1 LLLKKVPD
9 MKQII
14 RITVGLTVSCL
25 IAALVMGSV
34 FVITDKA
41 KKHNEHVNVQQT
53 MLGLLGY
60 TKSHPAPSDLRLY
73 TIYRYIISDG
83 DASTL
88 GYVLP
93 VLKGDGAGYQLMVMG
108 LDGQFINQYP
118 LDMTPEKAS
127 EPTERYTALR
137 EAVKPPKTFVYADAT
152 IVAKLGEKRL
162 AYLLPGEF
170 PGFKTFI
177 HVMLALDPS
186 FEILGLE
193 ITEQEEDPGLGAEI
207 KQDYFKNQFKGK
219 SFEKVKDLHV
229 VKEPLPEE
237 YKTYLESKKG
247 KASPIPEG
255 EVEAIRSRYQDKDI
269 YALTGATISSKAVTD
284 GVKNMVAKFAYRI
297 NRLDTVISNQHIP
310 VAF

>member
-1 LLLKKVPD
+1 
-9 MKQII
+9 MKEII

-60 TKSHPAPSDLRLY
+60 TKSHPAPPDLRLY

-83 DASTL
+83 DTRTL
-88 GYVLP
+88 GYMLP
-93 VLKGDGAGYQLMVMG
+93 VLKGDSVGYQLAVID
-108 LDGQFINQYP
+108 LDGQFIGQFKLNV
-118 LDMTPEKAS
+118 TPEKAS
-127 EPTERYTALR
+127 EPTERSSALR
-137 EAVKPPKTFVYADAT
+137 QVLKPPKTFVYADST
-152 IVAKLGEKRL
+152 IVATLNQKRL

-177 HVMLALDPS
+177 DVMLALDPS
-186 FEILGLE
+186 FKIIGLE

-207 KQDYFKNQFKGK
+207 KQDYFKKQFKGK
-219 SFEKVKDLHV
+219 SFEKVKTLHV
-229 VKEPLPEE
+229 IKEPLPEE
-237 YKTYLESKKG
+237 YKQYLEGKKG
-247 KASPIPEG
+247 KVSPIPEG
-255 EVEAIRSRYQDKDI
+255 ELEVIRSKYQDRDI

-284 GVKNMVAKFAYRI
+284 GVKSMITRFAYRI
-297 NRLDTVISNQHIP
+297 NRLDTVISRQHIP

>member
-1 LLLKKVPD
+1 

-14 RITVGLTVSCL
+14 RIIIGLTVSCL

-34 FVITDKA
+34 FIVTDKA

-60 TKSHPAPSDLRLY
+60 TKSHPAPSDLNLH
-73 TIYRYIISDG
+73 TIYRYILTDG
-83 DASTL
+83 DTSTL

-93 VLKGDGAGYQLMVMG
+93 VRKGDGMGYQLVVMD
-108 LDGQFINQYP
+108 LDGRFVNQYA
-118 LDMTPEKAS
+118 LDLIPEEAS
-127 EPTERYTALR
+127 EPAERSAALKK
-137 EAVKPPKTFVYADAT
+137 VLKPPETFVYADAT
-152 IVAKLGEKRL
+152 IVAMLGGKRL

-193 ITEQEEDPGLGAEI
+193 IMEHEEDPGLGAEI
-207 KQDYFKNQFKGK
+207 TQDYFKNQFKGK
-219 SFEKVKDLHV
+219 PFEKVKDLHV
-229 VKEPLPEE
+229 VKEPLPDE
-237 YKTYLESKKG
+237 YKAYLEAG
-247 KASPIPEG
+247 KRTGSQISQG
-255 EVEAIRSRYQDKDI
+255 EVDAIRSTYEDKDI

-284 GVKNMVAKFAYRI
+284 GVKNMVGKFAYRI
-297 NRLDTVISNQHIP
+297 NRLDAMITSQDIP

>member
-1 LLLKKVPD
+1 

-14 RITVGLTVSCL
+14 RITLGLTVSCL

-34 FVITDKA
+34 FIVTDKA

-60 TKSHPAPSDLRLY
+60 TKSHPAPSDLKLY
-73 TIYRYIISDG
+73 TMYRYILTDG
-83 DASTL
+83 NTSTL
-88 GYVLP
+88 GYLLP
-93 VLKGDGAGYQLMVMG
+93 VRKGDAAGYHLMVMD
-108 LDGQFINQYP
+108 LNGQFVNQHP
-118 LDMTPEKAS
+118 LDLTPNMAS
-127 EPTERYTALR
+127 ESTERTAALKKV
-137 EAVKPPKTFVYADAT
+137 VKPPQTFVYADAT
-152 IVAKLGEKRL
+152 IVAMLGQKRL

-219 SFEKVKDLHV
+219 SFNKIKDLHV
-229 VKEPLPEE
+229 VKEPLPDE
-237 YKTYLESKKG
+237 YKTYLEKDEGKG
-247 KASPIPEG
+247 TPLPDKELD
-255 EVEAIRSRYQDKDI
+255 AIRANYQDKDI

-284 GVKNMVAKFAYRI
+284 GVKTMVAKFAYRI
-297 NRLDTVISNQHIP
+297 NRLESVISTQEIP

>member
-1 LLLKKVPD
+1 

-14 RITVGLTVSCL
+14 RITVGLTISCL

-41 KKHNEHVNVQQT
+41 KRHNEHVNVQQT

-60 TKSHPAPSDLRLY
+60 STSHPAPPELKLY
-73 TIYRYIISDG
+73 SIYRYIFTDG
-83 DASTL
+83 NVNTL

-93 VLKGDGAGYQLMVMG
+93 VLKGGGVGYQLMEMD
-108 LDGQFINQYP
+108 LDGGFVAQHP
-118 LDMTPEKAS
+118 LDLAPEDAS
-127 EPTERYTALR
+127 ESAERSAALR
-137 EAVKPPKTFVYADAT
+137 KAIKPPKTFSYADAT

-219 SFEKVKDLHV
+219 SFKKIKELHV

-237 YKTYLESKKG
+237 YKAYLESQKG
-247 KASPIPEG
+247 KESPIPKAELD
-255 EVEAIRSRYQDKDI
+255 VIRSRYQDRDI

-297 NRLDTVISNQHIP
+297 NRLDKVISARNIP
-310 VAF
+310 AVF

>member
-1 LLLKKVPD
+1 

-14 RITVGLTVSCL
+14 RITIGLTVSCL
-25 IAALVMGSV
+25 VAALVMGSV
-34 FVITDKA
+34 FIVTDKA

-60 TKSHPAPSDLRLY
+60 TKSHPAPADLNLHA
-73 TIYRYIISDG
+73 IYRYILTDG
-83 DASTL
+83 DTSAL

-93 VLKGDGAGYQLMVMG
+93 VRKGDGMGCQLVVMD
-108 LDGQFINQYP
+108 LDGRFVNQYA
-118 LDMTPEKAS
+118 LDLRPEEAS
-127 EPTERYTALR
+127 EAAERSAALKK
-137 EAVKPPKTFVYADAT
+137 VLKPPETFVYADAT
-152 IVAKLGEKRL
+152 IVAMLGGKRL

-193 ITEQEEDPGLGAEI
+193 IMEHEEDPGLGAEI
-207 KQDYFKNQFKGK
+207 TQDYFKNQFKGK
-219 SFEKVKDLHV
+219 PFEKVKDLHV
-229 VKEPLPEE
+229 VKEPLPDE
-237 YKTYLESKKG
+237 YKAFLEAG
-247 KASPIPEG
+247 KRTKSRMSEG
-255 EVEAIRSRYQDKDI
+255 EVDAIRSTYEDKDI

-297 NRLDTVISNQHIP
+297 NRLDAMISSQDIP

>member
-1 LLLKKVPD
+1 

-34 FVITDKA
+34 FIVTDKA

-60 TKSHPAPSDLRLY
+60 TKSHPAPPDLKLY
-73 TIYRYIISDG
+73 TMYRYILTDG
-83 DASTL
+83 NTSTL

-93 VLKGDGAGYQLMVMG
+93 VSKGDTVGYQLMVMD
-108 LDGQFINQYP
+108 LNGQFVNQHP
-118 LDMTPEKAS
+118 LDLTTNMAS
-127 EPTERYTALR
+127 EATERAAALKKV
-137 EAVKPPKTFVYADAT
+137 VKPPQTFVYADAT
-152 IVAKLGEKRL
+152 IVAMLGERRL

-219 SFEKVKDLHV
+219 SFKKIKDLHV

-237 YKTYLESKKG
+237 YKTYLEKESGKG
-247 KASPIPEG
+247 APLPEK
-255 EVEAIRSRYQDKDI
+255 ELDAIRANYQDKDI

-284 GVKNMVAKFAYRI
+284 GVKTMVAKFAYRI
-297 NRLDTVISNQHIP
+297 NRLESVISTQKIP

>member
-1 LLLKKVPD
+1 
-9 MKQII
+9 MKEII

-34 FVITDKA
+34 FIITDKA

-60 TKSHPAPSDLRLY
+60 TKSHPVPPDLRLY

-83 DASTL
+83 DTRTL
-88 GYVLP
+88 GYMLP
-93 VLKGDGAGYQLMVMG
+93 VLKGDSVGYQLAVID
-108 LDGQFINQYP
+108 LDGQFIGQFKLNV
-118 LDMTPEKAS
+118 TPEKAS
-127 EPTERYTALR
+127 EPTERSSALR
-137 EAVKPPKTFVYADAT
+137 QVLKPPKTFVYADST
-152 IVAKLGEKRL
+152 IVATLNQKRL

-177 HVMLALDPS
+177 DVMLALDPS
-186 FEILGLE
+186 FKIIGLE

-207 KQDYFKNQFKGK
+207 KQDYFKKQFKGK
-219 SFEKVKDLHV
+219 SFEKVKTLHV

-237 YKTYLESKKG
+237 YKQYLEGKKG
-247 KASPIPEG
+247 KVSPIPEG
-255 EVEAIRSRYQDKDI
+255 ELEVIRSKYQDRDI

-284 GVKNMVAKFAYRI
+284 GVKSMITRFAYRI
-297 NRLDTVISNQHIP
+297 SRLDTVISRQHIP

>member
-1 LLLKKVPD
+1 

-34 FVITDKA
+34 FIVTDKA

-60 TKSHPAPSDLRLY
+60 TKSHPAPSDLKLY
-73 TIYRYIISDG
+73 TVYRYILTDG
-83 DASTL
+83 NTSTL
-88 GYVLP
+88 GYLLP
-93 VLKGDGAGYQLMVMG
+93 VRKGDAAGYHLMVMD
-108 LDGQFINQYP
+108 LNGQFVNQHP
-118 LDMTPEKAS
+118 LDLTPNMAS
-127 EPTERYTALR
+127 EATERTAALKKV
-137 EAVKPPKTFVYADAT
+137 VKPPQTFVYADAT
-152 IVAKLGEKRL
+152 IVAMLGQKRL

-186 FEILGLE
+186 FKILGLE

-219 SFEKVKDLHV
+219 SFNKIKDLHV
-229 VKEPLPEE
+229 VKEPLPDE
-237 YKTYLESKKG
+237 YKTYLEKDEG
-247 KASPIPEG
+247 KRTPIPDKELD
-255 EVEAIRSRYQDKDI
+255 AIRANYQDKDI

-284 GVKNMVAKFAYRI
+284 GVKTMVAKFAYRI
-297 NRLDTVISNQHIP
+297 NRLESVISTQKIP

>member
-1 LLLKKVPD
+1 

-34 FVITDKA
+34 FIVTDKA

-60 TKSHPAPSDLRLY
+60 TKSHPAPSDLKLY
-73 TIYRYIISDG
+73 SLYRYILTDG
-83 DASTL
+83 NTSTL

-93 VLKGDGAGYQLMVMG
+93 VSKGDTVGYQLMVMD
-108 LDGQFINQYP
+108 LNGQFVNQHP
-118 LDMTPEKAS
+118 LDLTTNMAS
-127 EPTERYTALR
+127 ETTERAAALKKV
-137 EAVKPPKTFVYADAT
+137 VKPPQTFVYADAT
-152 IVAKLGEKRL
+152 IVAMLGEKRL

-219 SFEKVKDLHV
+219 SFKKIKDLHV

-237 YKTYLESKKG
+237 YKTYLEKESGKG
-247 KASPIPEG
+247 APLPEK
-255 EVEAIRSRYQDKDI
+255 ELDAIRANYQDKDI

-284 GVKNMVAKFAYRI
+284 GVKTMVAKFAYRI
-297 NRLDTVISNQHIP
+297 NRLESVISTQKIP